1 MGSNQGWLLI
11 LDNADDLVM
20 ARAFLPSGKK
30 GHVILNTRVQAAGAT
45 ARRVEIQEM
54 ETEEGAL
61 FLLCRATCIAGDRPL
76 DTVTESDRAQAEGIV
91 TQVDGLPLALAH
103 AAAYFE
109 ETTCGLS
116 GYLNL
121 CRSHAAELLRRRG
134 ALSPDHSDPGNGF
147 FPRQTL
153 ARN

>member
-1 MGSNQGWLLI
+1 MRRSYLASYATIAGLLKLSEVGAQDERAAVEAVKRWLGSNQVWLLI
-11 LDNADDLVM
+11 LASADDLVM

-30 GHVILNTRVQAAGAT
+30 GHVILNTR
-45 ARRVEIQEM
+45 
-54 ETEEGAL
+54 
-61 FLLCRATCIAGDRPL
+61 
-76 DTVTESDRAQAEGIV
+76 AQAEGIV
-91 TQVDGLPLALAH
+91 TQVDGLPLARDQ

-109 ETTCGLS
+109 ETSCGLS

>member
-91 TQVDGLPLALAH
+91 YASRWSA
-103 AAAYFE
+103 
-109 ETTCGLS
+109 S
-116 GYLNL
+116 G
-121 CRSHAAELLRRRG
+121 
-134 ALSPDHSDPGNGF
+134 P
-147 FPRQTL
+147 
-153 ARN
+153 

>member
-1 MGSNQGWLLI
+1 MRRSYLASYATIAGLLKLSEVGAQDERAAVEAVKRWLGSNQVWLLI
-11 LDNADDLVM
+11 LASADDLVM

-30 GHVILNTRVQAAGAT
+30 GHVILNTR
-45 ARRVEIQEM
+45 
-54 ETEEGAL
+54 
-61 FLLCRATCIAGDRPL
+61 
-76 DTVTESDRAQAEGIV
+76 AQAEGIV
-91 TQVDGLPLALAH
+91 TQVDGLPLALDQ
-103 AAAYFE
+103 AAA
-109 ETTCGLS
+109 TPRRQAV